1 MKDLTVV
8 QCEYEEC
15 RADKR
20 AVSSKCSVNMLH
32 IVVSGKGFMNGTLVH
47 AGQAFLCRNGVASRW
62 RPDPTD
68 PWVYYW
74 INTHG
79 TLADKILENC
89 FGGAT
94 VLDFP
99 ITDDAISLL
108 KMIRDNPVQDFRV
121 GIFIALTGLMKPT
134 IFQSGVPIPEQHVQH
149 AEDIIRS
156 TDGKITPSEL
166 AKHLNLSSAYL
177 YNIFIKV
184 RGCSV
189 QSAILNYR
197 MTRAKELLIETD
209 YTIAIVASIVG
220 YEDQFSFSKSFRAKY
235 NMSPSRFRVG
245 QRKYYSSMVRKN
257 KPPEPLNYIAK
268 KEQD

>member
-32 IVVSGKGFMNGTLVH
+32 IVVSGRGFMNGTLVH
-47 AGQAFLCRNGVASRW
+47 AGQAFLCRDGVVSRW

-68 PWVYYW
+68 PWTYYW

-89 FGGAT
+89 FGNAT

-99 ITDDAISLL
+99 ITEDAVSLL
-108 KMIRDNPVQDFRV
+108 RMIRGNPVQDFRA

-134 IFQSGVPIPEQHVQH
+134 VFQSGLPVPEQHVLR
-149 AEDIIRS
+149 AEEIIRS

-166 AKHLNLSSAYL
+166 AKQLNLSGAYL
-177 YNIFIKV
+177 YNVFMKR

-197 MTRAKELLIETD
+197 MTRAEELLIETD
-209 YTIAIVASIVG
+209 CTIAMVASIVG
-220 YEDQFSFSKSFRAKY
+220 YEDQFSFSKSFRAKH
-235 NMSPSRFRVG
+235 NRSPSRFRTD
-245 QRKYYSSMVRKN
+245 QREYYSMMNRK
-257 KPPEPLNYIAK
+257 KPEQPDNTVK
-268 KEQD
+268 KEKT